1 MNAVDTK
8 RASYYLAPQNDLELD
23 RDLDAPWWLSQELAP
38 DPMREYDAIFEI
50 IDDCDLRHLLGRM
63 VALETYLNEPYA
75 FFPGDR
81 DTEGVDV
88 TEYPFG

>member
-1 MNAVDTK
+1 MNEPDTK
-8 RASYYLAPQNDLELD
+8 RASYYPPPQADPEPD
-23 RDLDAPWWLSQELAP
+23 PDLDAPGWLSQEPAP

-50 IDDCDLRHLLGRM
+50 IDDTDLRDLLDRM
-63 VALETYLNEPYA
+63 VDLEIYLNEPYA
-75 FFPGDR
+75 LFPGNR